1 MKVTLLMTIAV
12 VLCANLLFAQEK
24 SPPNIFEGEIKAF
37 EVADKK
43 SPPPEQAILFV
54 GASGIKLWKTLEK
67 DFSEHQV
74 INRGFGGSQISDAI
88 YFADRIVIPYK
99 PKTILLQ
106 SGGND
111 INAGKSPEQ
120 VAEDFRIFVEKIR
133 SKLPDVRILFM
144 SLQPS
149 PARWTQAEKQKQTN
163 ALIRKQIE
171 SGKNMAFID
180 AYDAF
185 LTADGKPREELFVAD
200 KLHHNEAGYKVRTS
214 LVMPFLKGEEST
226 SKKQQ

>member
-1 MKVTLLMTIAV
+1 LL
-12 VLCANLLFAQEK
+12 AQDK
-24 SPPNIFEGEIKAF
+24 SPPNKFEPEVKAF

-43 SPPPEQAILFV
+43 SPPPEHAILFV

-67 DFSEHQV
+67 DFPEHQV
-74 INRGFGGSQISDAI
+74 INRGFGGSQIADAI

-111 INAGKSPEQ
+111 INAGKTPEQ
-120 VAEDFRIFVEKIR
+120 VAEDYRLFVEKVR
-133 SKLPDVRILFM
+133 AKLPEVRILFM

-149 PARWTQAEKQKQTN
+149 PARWSQAEKQKQTN
-163 ALIRKQIE
+163 ALILKQIQA
-171 SGKNMAFID
+171 GKNMAYID

-185 LTADGKPREELFVAD
+185 LNRDGQPRGELFVAD
-200 KLHHNEAGYKVRTS
+200 KLHHNEAGYKIRTT
-214 LVMPFLKGEEST
+214 LVLPFLKSEEKSA
-226 SKKQQ
+226 KQP

>member
-1 MKVTLLMTIAV
+1 MKTNLLITLIVTLCSQLS
-12 VLCANLLFAQEK
+12 LGQEK
-24 SPPNIFEGEIKAF
+24 SPSNKFEGEIKAF
-37 EVADKK
+37 EEADKK
-43 SPPPEQAILFV
+43 SPPPEHAILFV

-67 DFSEHQV
+67 DFPEHQV
-74 INRGFGGSQISDAI
+74 INRGFGGSQIADAI
-88 YFADRIVIPYK
+88 HFADRIVIPYK

-120 VAEDFRIFVEKIR
+120 VAEDFRIFVEKVR
-133 SKLPDVRILFM
+133 AKLPVVRILFM

-171 SGKNMAFID
+171 AGKNMAYID

-185 LTADGKPREELFVAD
+185 LTADGKPREDLFVAD
-200 KLHHNEAGYKVRTS
+200 KLHHNEAGYKIRTS
-214 LVMPFLKGEEST
+214 LVMPFLKGEERA
-226 SKKQQ
+226 SKKSQ

>member
-1 MKVTLLMTIAV
+1 MKT
-12 VLCANLLFAQEK
+12 NLLIILAMALGIEFARGQEK
-24 SPPNIFEGEIKAF
+24 APPNKFEGEIKAF
-37 EVADKK
+37 EELDKK
-43 SPPPEQAILFV
+43 SPPPQNAILFI

-67 DFSEHQV
+67 DFPDHQV

-88 YFADRIVIPYK
+88 HFADRIVIPYK

-120 VAEDFRIFVEKIR
+120 VAEDYRLFVEKVR
-133 SKLPDVRILFM
+133 TKLPEVRILFL

-149 PARWTQAEKQKQTN
+149 PARWAQAEKQKKTN

-171 SGKNMAFID
+171 AGKNMAYID

-200 KLHHNEAGYKVRTS
+200 KLHHNEAGYKIRKT
-214 LVMPFLKGEEST
+214 LVTPFLKGEERT
-226 SKKQQ
+226 SKKSQ

>member
-1 MKVTLLMTIAV
+1 MKTHLLIILVMAFCYQ
-12 VLCANLLFAQEK
+12 LSLGQEK
-24 SPPNIFEGEIKAF
+24 SSPNKFEGEIKAF
-37 EVADKK
+37 EETDKK
-43 SPPPEQAILFV
+43 SPPPEHAILFV

-67 DFSEHQV
+67 DFPDHQV

-88 YFADRIVIPYK
+88 HFADRIVIPYK

-111 INAGKSPEQ
+111 INSGKSPEQ
-120 VAEDFRIFVEKIR
+120 VAEDFRIFVEKVR
-133 SKLPDVRILFM
+133 SKLPEVRILFM

-171 SGKNMAFID
+171 AGKNMAYIE

-185 LTADGKPREELFVAD
+185 LNADGKPREELFVAD
-200 KLHHNEAGYKVRTS
+200 KLHHNEAGYKIRTQ
-214 LVMPFLKGEEST
+214 LVLPFLKGEEA
-226 SKKQQ
+226 KKP

>member
-1 MKVTLLMTIAV
+1 MKIKLLMTFV
-12 VLCANLLFAQEK
+12 SVLWTHALLAQDK
-24 SPPNIFEGEIKAF
+24 SPPNKFEPEVKAF

-43 SPPPEQAILFV
+43 SPPPEHAILFV

-67 DFSEHQV
+67 DFPEHQV
-74 INRGFGGSQISDAI
+74 INRGFGGSQIADAI

-111 INAGKSPEQ
+111 INAGKTPEQ
-120 VAEDFRIFVEKIR
+120 VAEDYRLFVEKVR
-133 SKLPDVRILFM
+133 AKLPEVRILFM

-149 PARWTQAEKQKQTN
+149 PARWSQAEKQKQTN
-163 ALIRKQIE
+163 ALILKQIQA
-171 SGKNMAFID
+171 GKNMAYID

-185 LTADGKPREELFVAD
+185 LNRDGQPRGELFVAD
-200 KLHHNEAGYKVRTS
+200 KLHHNEAGYKIRTT
-214 LVMPFLKGEEST
+214 LVLPFLKSEEKSA
-226 SKKQQ
+226 KQP